1 MKRLLLSLPLAV
13 IATLTLFS
21 LMVWMVGIDTGRS
34 PEPESVARFD
44 LLMAENQTETKQR
57 TRRLPEPPE
66 KPKVAPAEKPAAV
79 SPQSQPVESV
89 MPDLP
94 ELKVDFAVSGM
105 ALSAPDI
112 PASSNASAAQVAGVG
127 QSQQVVP
134 LHRMEPRYPRR
145 ALRRKIEGYVVLS
158 FSIDKTGVPTDI
170 EVIDSEPK
178 HIFDREARRALKR
191 WKYQP
196 QMVNG
201 VPVKR
206 AGQKVR
212 LEFRMQK

>member
-13 IATLTLFS
+13 ISTLVLFN

-34 PEPESVARFD
+34 PDPESMARFD
-44 LLMAENQTETKQR
+44 LLMAENQAEAKQR
-57 TRRLPEPPE
+57 TRRLPDPPE

-79 SPQSQPVESV
+79 SPQAHPVEASI
-89 MPDLP
+89 PDLP
-94 ELKVDFAVSGM
+94 ELAVDFAVSGL
-105 ALSAPDI
+105 AVSAPDI
-112 PASSNASAAQVAGVG
+112 PPSSNPSAAQMTDVG
-127 QSQQVVP
+127 QSQQVMP

-170 EVIDSEPK
+170 EVIDSDPK
-178 HIFDREARRALKR
+178 RIFDREARRALKR

-201 VPVKR
+201 APVKR
-206 AGQKVR
+206 TGQKVR